1 MKEAN
6 IMRKSNVIRQVKD
19 SVSKTLVCCPN
30 ILKLYSNGK
39 GGVYIQIKKQP
50 LTDSI
55 VKKIVALN

>member
-1 MKEAN
+1 MKEVN

-39 GGVYIQIKKQP
+39 GGFYITDQKTATYRLDRKKNCR
-50 LTDSI
+50 S
-55 VKKIVALN
+55 

>member
-6 IMRKSNVIRQVKD
+6 IMRKPNVIRQVKD

-39 GGVYIQIKKQP
+39 GGVYITDQKTATYRFDRKKNCR
-50 LTDSI
+50 S
-55 VKKIVALN
+55 